1 MGNNRRYITMKK
13 TILLAIV
20 LVLSVTSFAQ
30 QQLATLNHNDS
41 VTAFY
46 GANALV
52 AAHSAAQNGDIITL
66 SSGVF
71 NATDI
76 SKAVTIRGAG
86 AWADTIGGSTMIR
99 NNFNINVAQDNTYHL
114 TMEGINAYNNT
125 QCQNA
130 YNAQF
135 IKCNFQWISVPGSSN
150 VSFVNCVL
158 WYWNTSSSGNT
169 AGTQFTNS
177 VIMDCNNFAVP
188 DTYINCVVK
197 QHPSQASS
205 RMFQNCV
212 LYFDYS
218 NENTPSNN
226 SATSF
231 NCLFV
236 QMSADTN
243 YTSVL
248 YAPLAGHELWNM
260 RGMNNVFKSF
270 NGVGAGENFELLGS
284 IADTYRGT
292 DGTQI
297 GIYGGPMP
305 FDPRVTNP
313 LIRRINVAD
322 RSNSDDKL
330 PVIIEMGE

>member
-1 MGNNRRYITMKK
+1 MRK

-20 LVLSVTSFAQ
+20 LMLSVATFAQ
-30 QQLATLNHNDS
+30 QQLATLNHQNNT
-41 VTAFY
+41 TAYY
-46 GANALV
+46 GVNALV
-52 AAHSAAQNGDIITL
+52 LAHAAAENGDIITL
-66 SSGVF
+66 SPGVF
-71 NATDI
+71 NACDI
-76 SKAVTIRGAG
+76 TKAVTIRGAG

-99 NNFNINVAQDNTYHL
+99 NNFNINIARDNTCHL
-114 TMEGINAYNNT
+114 TMEGVNAYNNI

-135 IKCNFQWISVPGSSN
+135 VKCNFQWIGVPGSSN

-177 VIMDCNNFAVP
+177 VILDCNNHAVP

-197 QHPSQASS
+197 QNPSQASS

-212 LYFDYS
+212 LYYNYTS
-218 NENTPSNN
+218 ENTPSNN
-226 SATSF
+226 STTSF
-231 NCLFV
+231 NCLYV
-236 QMSADTN
+236 QMNADSN
-243 YTSVL
+243 YTAKL
-248 YAPLAGHELWNM
+248 YAPLANHELWNE
-260 RGMNNVFKSF
+260 RGMSNVFKTF
-270 NGVGAGENFELLGS
+270 NGSVGESFELLES
-284 IADTYRGT
+284 IANTHRGN

-313 LIRRINVAD
+313 LIKRINVAG

-330 PVIIEMGE
+330 PVTLEMGE